1 MAKKWYS
8 YFVVTEEPP
17 TANPSGNAGAA
28 SPPPRVADVAS
39 AGGAE
44 TTFSPPAQGVVDL
57 GQVYDAAK
65 IETPAH
71 GYTVLKVARMLESE
85 HIRTLPGD
93 VKRKSILVALDAA
106 GVKVTEIVDDAVRR
120 DRALDTYERVLQK
133 HLEEREAQAAAENQR
148 LEEEIARH
156 AAELRARIDANA
168 RALDVDRQEFRAWQ
182 QQKRQEEAA
191 IADAVSYFVSESP
204 ITTTRSPADKGEV
217 DAR

>member
-8 YFVVTEEPP
+8 YFVVTEEP
-17 TANPSGNAGAA
+17 AAGPSGDA
-28 SPPPRVADVAS
+28 PPQRVADVAPDS
-39 AGGAE
+39 GAE
-44 TTFSPPAQGVVDL
+44 TIVIPPAQGAVDL

-85 HIRTLPGD
+85 HIRSLPGD

-133 HLEEREAQAAAENQR
+133 HLEEREAETAAENQR
-148 LEEEIARH
+148 LEEDIARH

-168 RALDVDRQEFRAWQ
+168 RALDVDRQEFRTWQ

-191 IADAVSYFVSESP
+191 IADAVGYFVSESP
-204 ITTTRSPADKGEV
+204 ITTTRSSADKGEV

>member
-1 MAKKWYS
+1 LAKKWYS
-8 YFVVTEEPP
+8 YFVVTEEPSVF
-17 TANPSGNAGAA
+17 PSGDARAPA
-28 SPPPRVADVAS
+28 PPQRVADVAPDR
-39 AGGAE
+39 GAE
-44 TTFSPPAQGVVDL
+44 TTVISPAQGTVDL

-133 HLEEREAQAAAENQR
+133 HLEEREAETAAENQR
-148 LEEEIARH
+148 LEEDIARH
-156 AAELRARIDANA
+156 AAELRARIEANA
-168 RALDVDRQEFRAWQ
+168 RALDVDRQEFLTWQ

>member
-8 YFVVTEEPP
+8 YFVVTEEPS
-17 TANPSGNAGAA
+17 AVPSGAA
-28 SPPPRVADVAS
+28 QAPAPPQRVADVVADS
-39 AGGAE
+39 GE
-44 TTFSPPAQGVVDL
+44 ESTVSPPAQGAVDL
-57 GQVYDAAK
+57 GQVYDGAK
-65 IETPAH
+65 IQTPPH

-133 HLEEREAQAAAENQR
+133 HLEEREAETAAENQR
-148 LEEEIARH
+148 LEEDIARH
-156 AAELRARIDANA
+156 AAELRARIEANA
-168 RALDVDRQEFRAWQ
+168 RALDVDRQEFQTWQ
-182 QQKRQEEAA
+182 RQKRQEEAA

-204 ITTTRSPADKGEV
+204 ITTTRNPADKGEV

>member
-8 YFVVTEEPP
+8 YFVVTEEP
-17 TANPSGNAGAA
+17 AAGLSGDAKAPA
-28 SPPPRVADVAS
+28 PPRRVADVAPDT
-39 AGGAE
+39 GAE
-44 TTFSPPAQGVVDL
+44 ATLIPPAQGVVDL

-65 IETPAH
+65 IETPPH

-120 DRALDTYERVLQK
+120 DRALDTYERVLEQ

-148 LEEEIARH
+148 LEEEIAGH

-168 RALDVDRQEFRAWQ
+168 RALDVDRREFRAWQ

-191 IADAVSYFVSESP
+191 IADAVNENLIDPRLVLLMP
-204 ITTTRSPADKGEV
+204 
-217 DAR
+217 